1 MDLRIFAAARR
12 QSSES
17 NKNRRIDE
25 TFKKPSFSP
34 RKFFEIRRMWHTG
47 PELISGCLQSRF
59 GMPQRC
65 QGGCRMAWNGTHAMR
80 NLIRTANRSGGCG
93 PPPLFGK
100 CLKMP
105 GYYSAAIAI

>member
-1 MDLRIFAAARR
+1 VLFCADIFISPLAGISARLHRFCRTPYFGMDLRIFAATKR

-47 PELISGCLQSRF
+47 PELIFGCLQSRF
-59 GMPQRC
+59 GMP
-65 QGGCRMAWNGTHAMR
+65 
-80 NLIRTANRSGGCG
+80 
-93 PPPLFGK
+93 
-100 CLKMP
+100 
-105 GYYSAAIAI
+105 